1 MLISGC
7 GAKKKTVLRRVA
19 IIPTNVLLSDPAAE
33 WMKLGVPVVLQQDLL
48 ATRFTAPLLAAS
60 ETNLGE
66 TGAQDILRTKI
77 DDQQGKLH
85 IEATLVDV
93 ATQKTTGTEEEEAS
107 SAATLIPALDEL
119 AKRIDSEAGSF
130 STKNTEAL
138 KSLANAAD
146 QRDPQKRRELLQNA
160 VTTDPNFGLGY
171 FLLLELTARLGPN
184 AYKPILDE
192 AQTHR
197 AGFTPYDR
205 ARFDLVSLQLARAPM
220 SQRTAAAEA
229 LLKVAPND
237 IDGLSIMSGIRFLS
251 GDVNGAVEAIN
262 RAIALSPGNPNLKG
276 QLAEGLVQSK
286 RFAEAERVFA
296 QSGDSPAALSEMAL
310 VILLEGDVTRATQT
324 AERFLATVKNPDYQA
339 LLRAS
344 WTELAGDRAKAIA
357 LAEDGKFTN
366 PAIRGLALSEATVW
380 RLMNKDFAGA
390 RKTADLAAHV
400 DNHPSAIGIVAGLL
414 ISGNDPPEDWR
425 KKVEAAPLNP
435 VMKQPILAYGFF
447 LNGHYNEAVA
457 EWRKVLDASEGS
469 DLRAR
474 AMLAASLNSAGRKQE
489 AQKIK
494 VEPFL
499 MREYADVYGS
509 VVFLEMRRL
518 TGLSR

>member
-1 MLISGC
+1 MAL
-7 GAKKKTVLRRVA
+7 T
-19 IIPTNVLLSDPAAE
+19 PTNVLLSDSAAE

-48 ATRFTAPLLAAS
+48 PTRFTAPLLAGS

-77 DDQQGKLH
+77 DDHQGKLH
-85 IEATLVDV
+85 IEATVVDV
-93 ATQKTTGTEEEEAS
+93 ATQKTTSTEEEEAS
-107 SAATLIPALDEL
+107 STATLIPALDKL
-119 AKRIDSEAGSF
+119 AKRIDSDAEDF
-130 STKNTEAL
+130 STRNTEAL
-138 KSLANAAD
+138 KSLASAAE

-160 VTTDPNFGLGY
+160 LTTDPNFGLGY
-171 FLLLELTARLGPN
+171 FLLLEMTARLGQN
-184 AYKPILDE
+184 VVKPILDE

-197 AGFTPYDR
+197 AAFTPYDR
-205 ARFDLVSLQLARAPM
+205 ARLDLISLQLSRAPI

-237 IDGLSIMSGIRFLS
+237 IDGLSVVSGIHFRN

-262 RAIALSPGNPNLKG
+262 RAIDLNPGNPNLKG
-276 QLAEGLVQSK
+276 QLAEGLVENK
-286 RFAEAERVFA
+286 KLADAEKVLVKFDKNPGALAELA
-296 QSGDSPAALSEMAL
+296 I
-310 VILLEGDVTRATQT
+310 VILLEGDVPRANQT
-324 AERFLATVKNPDYQA
+324 AERFFATVPNPDYQL

-344 WTELAGDRAKAIA
+344 WTELTGDRAKAIA
-357 LAEDGKFTN
+357 LAEGGKFTN
-366 PAIRGLALSEATVW
+366 PAIHGLALSEATVW

-390 RKTADLAAHV
+390 KQTADLAAQL
-400 DNHPSAIGIVAGLL
+400 DNHPSAIGTVSGLL
-414 ISGNDPPEDWR
+414 VSGSEPPEDWR
-425 KKVEAAPLNP
+425 KKVEGAPLTP

-474 AMLAASLNSAGRKQE
+474 AMLAASLDRNGQSAE

-494 VEPFL
+494 VEPYL
-499 MREYADVYGS
+499 MGDFADIYGS

-518 TGLSR
+518 TGLSH